1 MRTTTRLLTGTAL
14 AVVSLGALASPGAYA
29 GDLAALE
36 VHPSSAAPGGTVTV
50 STTACGKNGHGVGDA
65 GSLGAGEFKLAPGT
79 HKEVVVGQFKV
90 PSHAKPG
97 TYAISVSCHNGKT
110 AAGDL
115 VVVHGGGGKETGGHD
130 TGGLDTGGK
139 ETGGHDTGGLDTG
152 GKETGGHDT
161 GGLDT
166 GGKDTG
172 GHDTGGLDTGGKE
185 TGGHDTGGLDT
196 GGQGDAPSGHVKT
209 GVGGSIGP
217 DTAQIAAGATVL
229 AAAAVGGV
237 WLLRRRAS
245 GAQDR

>member
-14 AVVSLGALASPGAYA
+14 AVVSLGVLASPGAYA

-36 VHPSSAAPGGTVTV
+36 VYPSSAAPGGTVTV

-97 TYAISVSCHNGKT
+97 TYAINVSCHNGKT
-110 AAGDL
+110 ATGDL
-115 VVVHGGGGKETGGHD
+115 VVVHGGGGKDTGGKETGGLD

-139 ETGGHDTGGLDTG
+139 ETGGLDTGGLDTG
-152 GKETGGHDT
+152 GKETGG
-161 GGLDT
+161 L
-166 GGKDTG
+166 
-172 GHDTGGLDTGGKE
+172 
-185 TGGHDTGGLDT
+185 DTGGLDT

-209 GVGGSIGP
+209 GVGGSVGP
-217 DTAQIAAGATVL
+217 DTAQIAAGAAVL

-245 GAQDR
+245 GAQGR